1 MSMEL
6 DERHDVSDESDSSSD
21 EAPETS
27 WNPFSKLKHVSVANS
42 SDSYIW
48 VGIQGERI
56 TSKGGQEY
64 NLNAEVSGVGVGVGY
79 KRSVKENTLISRIP
93 WKRVQFHKYVYKAKT
108 VYHQR
113 AHLVHYK
120 SM

>member
-6 DERHDVSDESDSSSD
+6 DERYDVSNESDSVSDESANSSNGSA
-21 EAPETS
+21 EEFVP
-27 WNPFSKLKHVSVANS
+27 NPFSKLKQVSIANS

-48 VGIQGERI
+48 VGIQGDRK

-79 KRSVKENTLISRIP
+79 KRSKKEHTLISRIP
-93 WKRVQFHKYVYKAKT
+93 WKRVQFHWYVYKLSLI
-108 VYHQR
+108 HI
-113 AHLVHYK
+113 
-120 SM
+120 